1 MDGIRFFAPKTVP
14 CQSTEIPTRMH
25 NTHASPT
32 TLRVADDVEST
43 IPGPAT
49 SSSNRYHHP
58 LPEDY
63 DDQVALLYMR
73 IQELKQLFEDFVK
86 AQEKMKVF
94 RDLKVPFGRLVV
106 SPNVVRVTLDEFCN
120 AVKWVRSSSYLI

>member
-1 MDGIRFFAPKTVP
+1 
-14 CQSTEIPTRMH
+14 MH

-32 TLRVADDVEST
+32 TLRVADDVESA

-73 IQELKQLFEDFVK
+73 IQELKQLFEDFVE

>member
-1 MDGIRFFAPKTVP
+1 MDGIRFFAPKTFP
-14 CQSTEIPTRMH
+14 CQSTEIPKKMH

-49 SSSNRYHHP
+49 SSSNRYHHT

-63 DDQVALLYMR
+63 DDQVDHPEVHDEADVRPGRDDYAGYQAAGYHAADWRADHAPQTTDLAR
-73 IQELKQLFEDFVK
+73 ITRSEEHTSELQ
-86 AQEKMKVF
+86 
-94 RDLKVPFGRLVV
+94 
-106 SPNVVRVTLDEFCN
+106 SP
-120 AVKWVRSSSYLI
+120 A